1 MGGGDQCVEFS
12 ALELFHFGRIQT
24 SSIYGD
30 SDPEP
35 DIPRLVQL
43 VADGVL
49 DLGVLVTERIR
60 IDDVGSAFGRMERGE
75 GVRSVITFDHG

>member
-1 MGGGDQCVEFS
+1 MCRVQRSGAVPLRKDQD
-12 ALELFHFGRIQT
+12 H
-24 SSIYGD
+24 SIYGD